1 MRKVTGIQKSH
12 QKSQGGMLHGPSHE
26 QGGIPA
32 IVGGNTPV
40 ELEGGE
46 YIVNAQ
52 TVDAVGQPFLD
63 KLNSTETEYHTG
75 GYQQGQLPN
84 PSNFDKGGRV
94 KVNKN
99 KLQTGGIPGI
109 TGRVANPGPK
119 RRILA
124 HTLREMET
132 PCPTG
137 EIKQPDGSCYKI
149 TGEPNTTGGGNRGG
163 GGGGFYRE
171 GGMTKPVKKMQV
183 GGRVKSTIKMRK
195 GGVGLNTR
203 RTIVSNGHFHQMQLD
218 VNGNGMTVDGDHV
231 HSVIDNQVGMYCDP
245 DPPYNCHIH

>member
-1 MRKVTGIQKSH
+1 MKKVRGVQRSQK
-12 QKSQGGMLHGPSHE
+12 KNEGGMLVGPSHE
-26 QGGIPA
+26 AGGIPA
-32 IVGGNTPV
+32 IVGGSTPV

-99 KLQTGGIPGI
+99 KLQNGGVTEV

-119 RRILA
+119 RRIPAQL
-124 HTLREMET
+124 LREKDT
-132 PCPTG
+132 PCPVG
-137 EIKQPDGSCYKI
+137 EFKQPDGSCYKI
-149 TGEPNTTGGGNRGG
+149 TGEPHVTGGGNRNPVMRAGG
-163 GGGGFYRE
+163 
-171 GGMTKPVKKMQV
+171 KISNNVKKMKT
-183 GGRVKSTIKMRK
+183 GGQVKSTIKMRK
-195 GGVGLNTR
+195 GGVGLNVR
-203 RTIVSNGHFHQMQLD
+203 RTSLSNGHFHEMQID
-218 VNGNGMTVDGDHV
+218 VDGNGRTTGGDHF
-231 HSVIDNQVGMYCDP
+231 HSIMDNQVGIHCDP
-245 DPPYNCHIH
+245 NPPYTCHTHP